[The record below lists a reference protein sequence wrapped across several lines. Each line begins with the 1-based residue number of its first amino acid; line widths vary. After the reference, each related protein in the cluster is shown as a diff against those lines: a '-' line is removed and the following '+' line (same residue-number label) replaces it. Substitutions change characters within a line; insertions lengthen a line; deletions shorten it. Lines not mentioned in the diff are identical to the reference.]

1 MDKKQKAE
9 EARLRRMADE
19 RGYILRR
26 SRLRK
31 IGWLAYGKYVL
42 LDAKT
47 GEVVAGGVMQPP
59 EEPMATLRLSEVR
72 EWLEH
77 GEGKPRVER
86 YSYSVT
92 ETPNRPRLNDPIEE
106 VSSDN
111 ALGERID

>member
-31 IGWLAYGKYVL
+31 IGGLTYGKYVL

-77 GEGKPRVER
+77 GEGKPRVDR
-86 YSYSVT
+86 YSAT

-106 VSSDN
+106 VFLDN
-111 ALGERID
+111 AVGERID